1 MKEKD
6 KGFHQTTEEEL
17 NNLPPM
23 GKTQKTVLVV
33 AAIIVI
39 VGIGYCVLSIM

>member
-1 MKEKD
+1 MANKD

-23 GKTQKTVLVV
+23 GKTQKIVLAVC
-33 AAIIVI
+33 ALIIVA
-39 VGIGYCVLSIM
+39 GIIYFVMM